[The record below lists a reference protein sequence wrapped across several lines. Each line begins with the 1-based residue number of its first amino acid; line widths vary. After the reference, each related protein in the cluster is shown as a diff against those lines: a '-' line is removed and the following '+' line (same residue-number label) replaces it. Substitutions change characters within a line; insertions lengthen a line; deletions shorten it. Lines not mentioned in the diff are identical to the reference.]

1 MEMEGKPIMS
11 IASIIQPG
19 VEVRELQSNL
29 MDHDYLL
36 FIKLPWN
43 YDRDDTNYPILYSL
57 DGNRS
62 FPFYSTMSLI
72 YETPGFNREDT
83 IIVGI
88 GYKVDVNRTTGL
100 ADWAMWRTHDL
111 TPERD
116 KEVESFWKERLSDLL
131 DGDDREIQTGGAPRF
146 LHSIN
151 EEIFPFIESNY
162 RVSSNRRGLAGY
174 SYGGLFA
181 LYVLFHTPDMFS
193 KYFAGSP
200 TMWDQLFEYEED
212 YSSAHDELKAR
223 VLITGG
229 SSEHDLIIRVERM
242 VELLRLREYPGLE
255 LEFNIFEDEGHTSA
269 YPSFVSRALR
279 NFSGESLPNM
289 E

>member
-1 MEMEGKPIMS
+1 MS
-11 IASIIQPG
+11 IESIIQPG
-19 VEVRELQSNL
+19 VEVRELRSNL

-36 FIKLPWN
+36 YVKLPWN
-43 YDRDDTNYPILYSL
+43 YDRDDTTYPVLFSL
-57 DGNRS
+57 DGNRA

-72 YETPGFNREDT
+72 YETPGFNREET
-83 IIVGI
+83 IMVGI
-88 GYKVDVNRTTGL
+88 GYKVDSNRIAGL
-100 ADWAMWRTHDL
+100 ADWAVWRTHDL

-116 KEVESFWKERLSDLL
+116 EEVERFWKERFSDLL
-131 DGDDREIQTGGAPRF
+131 DGGDREILTGGAPRF
-146 LHSIN
+146 LHSIQ

-162 RVSSNRRGLAGY
+162 RVSSTQRGLAGY

-200 TMWDQLFEYEED
+200 TMWDQLFKYEED
-212 YSSAHDELKAR
+212 YSSAHDELNAR

-229 SSEHDLIIRVERM
+229 SLELDLIIQIERL

-255 LEFNIFEDEGHTSA
+255 LEFNIFEDEGHVSA
-269 YPSFVSRALR
+269 YPSFVSRAPP
-279 NFSGESLPNM
+279 NHSL
-289 E
+289 EATD